1 MAFLVRHDAV
11 KSVKSLDGP
20 GAGSVPPIVRIAVVV
35 GRMEIFPSSLFVLRG
50 MGWENLLSA
59 FREWAGR
66 PFLAARDIVGRH
78 SLRRP

>member
-11 KSVKSLDGP
+11 KSLDGP
-20 GAGSVPPIVRIAVVV
+20 GAASVPPIVRIAVVV
-35 GRMEIFPSSLFVLRG
+35 GREEIFPSSSSLFVLRG
-50 MGWENLLSA
+50 MGGEDLLSA

-66 PFLAARDIVGRH
+66 PSLAARDIVGRY